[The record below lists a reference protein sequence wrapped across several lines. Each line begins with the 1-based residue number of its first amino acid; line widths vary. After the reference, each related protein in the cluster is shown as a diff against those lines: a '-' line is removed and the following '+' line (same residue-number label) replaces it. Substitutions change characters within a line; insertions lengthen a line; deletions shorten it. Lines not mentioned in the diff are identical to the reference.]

1 MEYLNTTIKKYLD
14 DLASNLPSPGGGS
27 AAALVS
33 SSGVSCLLMV
43 ANFTVGKKG
52 YESVQEEIKNIIT
65 ELSKNKTEL
74 EKYIDKDVKVY
85 NEVVTAFEL
94 PKNTPIEIET
104 REKKIQEATKNAA
117 YVSFEMMKFSHQCL
131 IFAERLLEI
140 GNKNL
145 VTDIACGVLFLSTG
159 IFAAKYNVLINLK
172 SVKDTYF
179 TQEMKKEVRKIV
191 TDTKIVSKKVLQ
203 KIQI

>member
-52 YESVQEEIKNIIT
+52 YESVQQEIKNIIAD
-65 ELSKNKTEL
+65 LSKNKTEL
-74 EKYIDKDVKVY
+74 EKYIDKDVKAY
-85 NEVVTAFEL
+85 NEVASAFKL
-94 PKNTPIEIET
+94 PKTTPIEIET

-145 VTDIACGVLFLSTG
+145 VTDIACGVLFLYSG
-159 IFAAKYNVLINLK
+159 ILAEKYNVLINLK
-172 SVKDTYF
+172 SIKDTSF
-179 TQEMKKEVRKIV
+179 TQDIKKEVKKIV
-191 TDTKIVSKKVLQ
+191 TDTKIISKKILQ
-203 KIQI
+203 KINL

>member
-14 DLASNLPSPGGGS
+14 DLASNLPAPGGGS

-52 YESVQEEIKNIIT
+52 YESVQQEIKNIIAD
-65 ELSKNKTEL
+65 LSKNKTEL
-74 EKYIDKDVKVY
+74 EKYIDKDVKAY
-85 NEVVTAFEL
+85 NEVASAFKL
-94 PKNTPIEIET
+94 PKTTPIEIET
-104 REKKIQEATKNAA
+104 RDKKIQEATKNAA
-117 YVSFEMMKFSHQCL
+117 YVSFELMKISHQCL
-131 IFAERLLEI
+131 FFAEKLLEI

>member
-14 DLASNLPSPGGGS
+14 DLASNLPAPGGGS